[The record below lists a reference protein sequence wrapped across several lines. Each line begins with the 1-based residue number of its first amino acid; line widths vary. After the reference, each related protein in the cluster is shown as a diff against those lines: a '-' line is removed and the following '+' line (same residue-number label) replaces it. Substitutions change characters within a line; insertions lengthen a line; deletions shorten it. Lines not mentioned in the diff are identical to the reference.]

1 MSRTS
6 EFLDEK
12 EAALFGV
19 WLQNYFFVLD
29 IYVVIIVS
37 LHLGFPTDQI
47 LFSSPLFSSIIS

>member
-47 LFSSPLFSSIIS
+47 LFSSDS